1 MSDDGVAVAAI
12 VEATGAWARVDAP
25 PPYPL
30 AQACQ
35 DHLIALAIEESSRTG
50 AEIAVA
56 REAWAD

>member
-12 VEATGAWARVDAP
+12 VEAT
-25 PPYPL
+25 